1 MEYENCPQDNAVLSS
16 NMMMYAVVAI
26 FVLLVFYY
34 ASQPKQHAVGV
45 RDGNWVNGIYVS
57 NRPRK

>member
-1 MEYENCPQDNAVLSS
+1 MEYENCQSPAGLSN
-16 NMMMYAVVAI
+16 NMLMYAVVAL

-57 NRPRK
+57 NKTRK